1 MCKEQKYW
9 EVPIQV
15 TLNYETQQSVYTY
28 NGQVRPQYVMGR
40 STQDC
45 LLRIYSDE
53 PNEFEQDEITL
64 VPVEY
69 RRISSLWHSEHWA
82 YFFTLTF
89 RALGSCGN
97 MIIGHHHRL
106 YKGLWHWYRCT
117 VTIQLVQYGRK
128 GNEPVALRSA
138 CVSNSTVV
146 LFR

>member
-1 MCKEQKYW
+1 MCKEQKCW

-64 VPVEY
+64 VPVGVP
-69 RRISSLWHSEHWA
+69 SNVFVLK
-82 YFFTLTF
+82 F
-89 RALGSCGN
+89 RALGIFLHFDIQS
-97 MIIGHHHRL
+97 IG
-106 YKGLWHWYRCT
+106 
-117 VTIQLVQYGRK
+117 QLR
-128 GNEPVALRSA
+128 
-138 CVSNSTVV
+138 
-146 LFR
+146 